1 MLSRISIQILCST
14 SAGQGWA
21 DTSAPVEQMVGWRG
35 GLGISGMGWI
45 ICGQSWH
52 PSGRLRAERARP
64 RSVGCALL
72 VGIGTEAI
80 AGASW
85 SSTSSSSSPSSLSQV
100 TESAGRQHGRYCL
113 WVRWYSICISNQTRA
128 DYPYV
133 MVAPRVQ
140 SRKVKIGCVNL
151 RTGGELK
158 WRKKNL
164 CHSWILPCTSV

>member
-52 PSGRLRAERARP
+52 PSGKSRAGGRAG
-64 RSVGCALL
+64 GCAWLA
-72 VGIGTEAI
+72 GRAIGTEAI

-85 SSTSSSSSPSSLSQV
+85 SSSSSSSSSPSSLSQV
-100 TESAGRQHGRYCL
+100 RESAGRLQGRLWARLSLHFQSSNNSRESQIQILQENQHSTVKRTVF
-113 WVRWYSICISNQTRA
+113 VRLLF
-128 DYPYV
+128 V
-133 MVAPRVQ
+133 MGVRDLH
-140 SRKVKIGCVNL
+140 KC
-151 RTGGELK
+151 
-158 WRKKNL
+158 
-164 CHSWILPCTSV
+164 